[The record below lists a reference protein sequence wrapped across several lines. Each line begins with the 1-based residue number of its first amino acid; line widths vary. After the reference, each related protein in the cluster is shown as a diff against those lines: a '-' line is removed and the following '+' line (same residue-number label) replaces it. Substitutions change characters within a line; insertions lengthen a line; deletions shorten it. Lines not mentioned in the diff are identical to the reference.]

1 MEKRNRTRGRR
12 VLFGLKEELCRL
24 LVEESADGVC
34 VLTGGR
40 VEYCNAAFLNLM
52 GLKAEEIEAAG
63 EGIIWRDLPP
73 VGRERVEDWRRYQS
87 EARNPLPSGA
97 LRFVSKAGRS
107 LALNL
112 NAVRGKKERTIIL
125 ARDITELYNCHLRL
139 QEQEKILAGMIDE
152 ASTPVFVVQ
161 DGRIRFANKV
171 VFEVFGYHPEELI
184 GTGIDLYLMEEEKGR
199 ILQLYEERLTQK
211 PIKKRWEMGLK
222 HKNGHRVDVEIEVN
236 LVSYDGVPAEIVIM
250 HDITARKEMEIF
262 QARAL
267 AKIRAAFGA
276 TIRVLNNLVEAK
288 DPYTGGHQKRVADL
302 SRTIAT
308 EMKLSAE
315 QVDGLR
321 LAAEIHDIGKII
333 VPSEILSKP
342 GVISESEWGL
352 VKNHVKVGYELLKDI
367 EFPWPVAEI
376 IYQHHERLNGSGYPR
391 GLKGE
396 QIIIE
401 ARILAVADVVEAMS
415 SHRPYR
421 EAHSLEETMAEI
433 EKNKGILYDEKVAEV
448 CLALFRKKG
457 YNFSFNRR

>member
-1 MEKRNRTRGRR
+1 MKKQDQIRGREI
-12 VLFGLKEELCRL
+12 LFELKEDLCRL

-34 VLTGGR
+34 VLTVGK
-40 VEYCNAAFLNLM
+40 VEYCNPAFLDLL
-52 GLKAEEIEAAG
+52 GLKEEEIRAAG
-63 EGIIWRDLPP
+63 AEILWRDLQPADRQRIE
-73 VGRERVEDWRRYQS
+73 VWNRNKREWQGSLSLGPFRLISRS
-87 EARNPLPSGA
+87 
-97 LRFVSKAGRS
+97 GRS
-107 LALNL
+107 IALNL
-112 NAVRGKKERTIIL
+112 NAVRGNRDRTIIL
-125 ARDITELYNCHLRL
+125 ARDITELSNCHLRL

-171 VFEVFGYHPEELI
+171 VFEVFGYSPEELI
-184 GTGIDLYLMEEEKGR
+184 GTGIDQYLTEEERER
-199 ILQLYEERLTQK
+199 IMELYRERLSGK
-211 PIKKRWEMGLK
+211 PIKKRFEMSLK
-222 HKNGHRVDVEIEVN
+222 HKNGRRVVVELEVN
-236 LVSYDGVPAEIVIM
+236 LVSYDGFPAEIVIM
-250 HDITARKEMEIF
+250 HDITTRKEMETF
-262 QARAL
+262 QAQAL
-267 AKIRAAFGA
+267 GKIRAAFGA
-276 TIRVLNNLVEAK
+276 SIRVLNSLVEAK

-302 SRTIAT
+302 ARTIAT
-308 EMKLSAE
+308 EMKLSPE

-342 GVISESEWGL
+342 GLISESEWGL

-421 EAHSLEETMAEI
+421 EAHSVEETMAEI
-433 EKNKGILYDEKVAEV
+433 EKNKGILYDEKVVEV
-448 CLALFRKKG
+448 CLELFRKKA
-457 YNFSFNRR
+457 YNFNRR

>member
-1 MEKRNRTRGRR
+1 
-12 VLFGLKEELCRL
+12 CRL
-24 LVEESADGVC
+24 FHQQATDGIC
-34 VLTGGR
+34 VLTGGSL
-40 VEYCNAAFLNLM
+40 EYCNAAFLSLM
-52 GLKAEEIEAAG
+52 GLTTEEIRATDG
-63 EGIIWRDLPP
+63 EVLWRDLQPADRQVIDDWTRNKRKLRDSTSLGP
-73 VGRERVEDWRRYQS
+73 VQL
-87 EARNPLPSGA
+87 LPRS
-97 LRFVSKAGRS
+97 GRS
-107 LALNL
+107 ISLNL
-112 NAVRGKKERTIIL
+112 NGVGENKRRTIITV
-125 ARDITELYNCHLRL
+125 RDMTELSNCQFRL
-139 QEQEKILAGMIDE
+139 SERERILAGMIDE
-152 ASTPVFVVQ
+152 ASTPVFVVH
-161 DGRIRFANKV
+161 DGRIRFANEA
-171 VFEVFGYHPEELI
+171 VFEVFGYHPDELV
-184 GTGIDLYLMEEEKGR
+184 GTGIDRYLMDEEKDT
-199 ILQLYEERLTQK
+199 IMQLYQERLTGK
-211 PIKKRWEMGLK
+211 PIRKRLEMGLK
-222 HKNGHRVDVEIEVN
+222 HKDGHRVEVEMEVN
-236 LVSYDGVPAEIVIM
+236 LVSYDGFPAEIVVM
-250 HDITARKEMEIF
+250 HDITARKEIENF

-267 AKIRAAFGA
+267 ARIRAAFGA

-308 EMKLSAE
+308 EMKLSSE
-315 QVDGLR
+315 QVDALR

-376 IYQHHERLNGSGYPR
+376 IYQHHERLDGSGYPR

-421 EAHSLEETMAEI
+421 EAHSLEETMAEL

-448 CLALFRKKG
+448 CLKLLREKG
-457 YNFSFNRR
+457 YNFNRR

>member
-1 MEKRNRTRGRR
+1 MKRQNQIQERK
-12 VLFGLKEELCRL
+12 VLFELKEDLCRL
-24 LVEESADGVC
+24 LVEESADGIC
-34 VLTGGR
+34 VRTGGR
-40 VEYCNAAFLNLM
+40 IEYCNSAFLDLM
-52 GLKAEEIEAAG
+52 GLKEEEIDAADG
-63 EGIIWRDLPP
+63 ETLWAGLELADRKRI
-73 VGRERVEDWRRYQS
+73 EDWSNNKNKLQRPMSLGPFR
-87 EARNPLPSGA
+87 LLSG
-97 LRFVSKAGRS
+97 SGRS
-107 LALNL
+107 IALYL
-112 NAVRGKKERTIIL
+112 NEVGGNKERTIIL
-125 ARDITELYNCHLRL
+125 ARDVTELSNCHLRL

-152 ASTPVFVVQ
+152 ASTPVFIVQ

-171 VFEVFGYHPEELI
+171 VFDLFGYCPEELI
-184 GTGIDLYLMEEEKGR
+184 GTGIDRYLMEEEKDR
-199 ILQLYEERLTQK
+199 IMQLYQERLAGK
-211 PIKKRWEMGLK
+211 PIKKRLEMGLK
-222 HKNGHRVDVEIEVN
+222 HKNGRRVEVEIEVN
-236 LVSYDGVPAEIVIM
+236 LVSYDGIPAEIVVM
-250 HDITARKEMEIF
+250 HDITARKDMEAF

-267 AKIRAAFGA
+267 ARIRAAFGA

-308 EMKLSAE
+308 EMELPAE
-315 QVDGLR
+315 RIDGLR

-376 IYQHHERLNGSGYPR
+376 IYQHHERMNGSGYPR

-421 EAHSLEETMAEI
+421 EAHSIEETMAEI

-448 CLALFRKKG
+448 CLKLFREKD
-457 YNFSFNRR
+457 YNFSRR